1 MSHTIFGTSSPLWEN
16 QKASSCPS
24 LTANLTADVCIIGAG
39 ITGLTTAYR
48 LITQGKNVV
57 ILDKAQPGAGE
68 TGNTTAHLSN
78 ALDDYYFQIEKFH
91 GSQYAMLAAQSHS
104 AAIDYIEKI
113 VAENDIKCDFT
124 RLDGYLFS
132 TEKKILEK
140 ELKAAQRAGLS
151 TVSLVDSSTQGGPFK
166 SPALLF
172 PKQGQFH
179 PIKYL
184 NSLSAIINEKGG
196 KLFGLTHV
204 TELKQQEG
212 KIKVITANGFSVT
225 ADYVVTATNAPFQ
238 GTLSLHAKLIPNR
251 TYAISFLV
259 EKGCIPQAL
268 YWDTSEPY
276 HYVRL
281 QPYDDKSDML
291 VIGGEDHRVGVTPQN
306 DPYTQLENWSRSYFP
321 SLPPPAY
328 RWSGQV
334 LEPVDYLAYIGRH
347 PRFKQVYLATG
358 DSGHGMTH
366 GTIAGLLISD
376 LIQGHS
382 NPWSVLYDPSRFSI
396 RAWKEAI
403 KHNMAACYSYLR
415 YLFLSPQKK
424 ALTLQA
430 GEGAIVQCGLR
441 KRAIYK
447 DSLGKVH
454 ECSAVCPH
462 LKSLLRWNPIEKTW
476 DCAAHGSRFN
486 TDGSI
491 LNGPANKKLAC
502 FSVEAKQ
509 DQKPD

>member
-1 MSHTIFGTSSPLWEN
+1 MSHAIFSASSVPWEN
-16 QKASSCPS
+16 QNTSFYPS

-39 ITGLTTAYR
+39 ITGLTTAYQ
-48 LITQGKNVV
+48 LIMQGKNVV

-91 GSQYAMLAAQSHS
+91 GLKCAMLAAQSHS

-132 TEKKILEK
+132 TDKRMLQK
-140 ELKAAQRAGLS
+140 ELEAAQRAGLS
-151 TVSLVDSSTQGGPFK
+151 TVRLVDSSPYTVPFK

-172 PKQGQFH
+172 PKQAQFH

-184 NSLSAIINEKGG
+184 NSLSAIITEKGG

-204 TELKQQEG
+204 TGLKQQAG
-212 KIKVITANGFSVT
+212 KVKVITANNFSVV
-225 ADYVVTATNAPFQ
+225 ADHVVTATNAPFQ
-238 GTLSLHAKLIPNR
+238 GTLSLHAKLIPTR

-259 EKGCIPQAL
+259 EKGSIPQAL
-268 YWDTSEPY
+268 YWDTAEPY

-281 QPYDDKSDML
+281 QPYDAKSDML

-306 DPYTQLENWSRSYFP
+306 DPYVQLENWIRSYFP
-321 SLPPPAY
+321 SLPFLKH

-347 PRFKQVYLATG
+347 PRFNQVYLATG

-382 NPWSVLYDPSRFSI
+382 NPWALLYDPSRFSI
-396 RAWKEAI
+396 KAWKKAI
-403 KHNMAACYSYLR
+403 KNNIAACYSYLR

-424 ALTLQA
+424 AIDLQA
-430 GEGAIVQCGLR
+430 GEGAIVQCGLK

-447 DSLGKVH
+447 DQFGKVQ

-502 FSVEAKQ
+502 SLVEAQ
-509 DQKPD
+509 HDQNS